1 MEVEAHVV
9 TIKNAGLSDDA
20 GLLNPLLEK
29 YKEGCAEEKTLCLE
43 RLRSNHL

>member
-9 TIKNAGLSDDA
+9 TIKNAALSDDE

-29 YKEGCAEEKTLCLE
+29 YKEGCAMMP
-43 RLRSNHL
+43 